1 MKRDDRLES
10 LPFVAKSDDGVQ
22 IISGHHRVRA
32 ARMAGLQEIYVM
44 ADTRELSR
52 SQVVSKQLAHNSLQ
66 GQDDNSI
73 LASLFDE
80 MESIEDKLESGID
93 PRMLELLN
101 MEPVPIQSVGVDFQT
116 RIISFAFLPSKF
128 EDFEELCKRINK
140 DTETVGVIDI
150 ETFEKFRDTISRVSN
165 IEDIRSIGSIISRM
179 VDLTND
185 QLDHVERDNEQTNE
199 NQIAETA
206 S

>member
-10 LPFVAKSDDGVQ
+10 LPFVAKSESGVQ

-66 GQDDNSI
+66 GQDDTNI
-73 LASLFDE
+73 LAQLFEE
-80 MESIEDKLESGID
+80 MDDIEDRLESGVD

-101 MEPVPIQSVGVDFQT
+101 MEPVPIQAVGVDFTT
-116 RIISFAFLPSKF
+116 RLISFAFLPSKF
-128 EDFEELCKRINK
+128 DDFEALVKRINK
-140 DTETVGVIDI
+140 DTDMVGAIDI
-150 ETFEKFRDTISRVSN
+150 ETFDKFRDTISRVSN

-185 QLDHVERDNEQTNE
+185 QLDHVERNNEQANE
-199 NQIAETA
+199 NQSTETT